1 MLFTLR
7 LTLKKSES
15 FDKNVLKMVFQL
27 SCTKAKSLYKY
38 SAVTF
43 GLYGFLFY
51 LLGL

>member
-7 LTLKKSES
+7 LPLRKSES
-15 FDKNVLKMVFQL
+15 FDKNVLKMAL
-27 SCTKAKSLYKY
+27 KLICTKAKSLYKY

-51 LLGL
+51 PLGL